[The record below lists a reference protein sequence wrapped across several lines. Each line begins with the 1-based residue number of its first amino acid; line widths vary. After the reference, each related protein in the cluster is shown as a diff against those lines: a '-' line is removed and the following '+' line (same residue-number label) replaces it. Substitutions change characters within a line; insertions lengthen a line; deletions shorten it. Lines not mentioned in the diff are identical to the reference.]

1 MVYGKYISL
10 LTMVYKP
17 ITVVYCTY
25 DYSIRTYDYS
35 IHGVYKP
42 ANITGGATLQGTI
55 I

>member
-1 MVYGKYISL
+1 
-10 LTMVYKP
+10 MVYKP
-17 ITVVYCTY
+17 ITVVYC
-25 DYSIRTYDYS
+25 TYDYS